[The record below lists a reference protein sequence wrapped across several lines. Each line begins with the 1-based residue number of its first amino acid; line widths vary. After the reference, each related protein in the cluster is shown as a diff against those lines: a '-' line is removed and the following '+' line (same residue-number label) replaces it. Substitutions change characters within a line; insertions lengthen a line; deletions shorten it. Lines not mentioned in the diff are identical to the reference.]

1 MFINDITVINEFRKD
16 RSMTESYLNA
26 YSNQAALKNG
36 KATPDY
42 VAYMTKSLIN
52 RGILYSN
59 SEAIDKL
66 YKATFEEMFTTDF
79 KNLFLYAS
87 DRDITGV
94 YEDIVS
100 VKNMNAVG
108 VYDLISSMIGAIPA
122 KYYPTFQLGDIDI
135 SSIDLTTK
143 NISLEVI
150 KEIISSREDYEAP
163 EVTVNYNLL
172 DPATRALGPQ
182 EGITYY
188 KLDEETNEYEEI
200 TEFASSDDNL
210 FQYFMVQNV
219 YVKEVNDPTNNY
231 TLDDLTDDEKDKLR
245 AEYLGQYIDTLFFV
259 YSRRV
264 LVELKELF
272 SKYSI
277 WELTSSINF
286 EADKYQTS
294 VCQSIYCNMLNL
306 ITIMVYVVNLSD
318 KITDEMSNV
327 RKMINDHVKNVLSKQ
342 TKVSDMVSEGKF
354 FSNTIVESLLPTD
367 IKEHL
372 FGRYKFISPVE
383 DNVEDTFSNSITIQE
398 ATMSFTENLI
408 KFRSMLDYCDL
419 SSISNDLALI
429 MNFIVMNLFNQSV
442 YMSAYYS
449 RTKTPLVVSVDTLM
463 KRFTPSYDKI
473 ISLEALE
480 KFVNLSEV

>member
-1 MFINDITVINEFRKD
+1 
-16 RSMTESYLNA
+16 
-26 YSNQAALKNG
+26 
-36 KATPDY
+36 
-42 VAYMTKSLIN
+42 
-52 RGILYSN
+52 
-59 SEAIDKL
+59 
-66 YKATFEEMFTTDF
+66 
-79 KNLFLYAS
+79 
-87 DRDITGV
+87 
-94 YEDIVS
+94 
-100 VKNMNAVG
+100 
-108 VYDLISSMIGAIPA
+108 
-122 KYYPTFQLGDIDI
+122 
-135 SSIDLTTK
+135 
-143 NISLEVI
+143 
-150 KEIISSREDYEAP
+150 
-163 EVTVNYNLL
+163 
-172 DPATRALGPQ
+172 
-182 EGITYY
+182 
-188 KLDEETNEYEEI
+188 
-200 TEFASSDDNL
+200 
-210 FQYFMVQNV
+210 
-219 YVKEVNDPTNNY
+219 
-231 TLDDLTDDEKDKLR
+231 
-245 AEYLGQYIDTLFFV
+245 
-259 YSRRV
+259 
-264 LVELKELF
+264 
-272 SKYSI
+272 
-277 WELTSSINF
+277 
-286 EADKYQTS
+286 
-294 VCQSIYCNMLNL
+294 MLNL